1 MLHLDRV
8 SRSFGGKK
16 AVDGLSLVVEAGSVV
31 GLLGPNG
38 AGKSTTLKMI
48 AGLVTPDSGGVT
60 MDGVPVERMREII
73 AFVPDEPVMWK
84 RLTGREYLMFAGR
97 LRGIPQG
104 ELRERIAFCSKL
116 FEMDGWLDQRTGSYS
131 HGMIQRV
138 VLSSA
143 FASRPRLY
151 VIDEPLVGLDPPS
164 AETFWRM
171 TRAAAEAGAGV
182 LISTHTLSEVH
193 ANCDRLSIIHQGSII
208 CSMESA
214 SVSLPELRDLFFSV
228 TGTSPGDVKSYFE
241 R

>member
-1 MLHLDRV
+1 MLVLEEV

-16 AVDGLSLVVEAGSVV
+16 AVDRLSLTVPEGSIV

-48 AGLVTPDSGGVT
+48 AGLVAPDSGSIT
-60 MDGVPVERMREII
+60 IDGQPVERMRELI
-73 AFVPDEPVMWK
+73 AYVPDEPVMWK
-84 RLTGREYLMFAGR
+84 RLTGREYLAFAGK

-104 ELRERIAFCSKL
+104 ELEKRIAFCTSL

-143 FASRPRLY
+143 FAARPRLY

-171 TRAAAEAGAGV
+171 IHAAAAAGAGV

-193 ANCDRLSIIHQGSII
+193 GNCDNLGIIHQGRIM
-208 CSMESA
+208 SMLA
-214 SVSLPELRDLFFSV
+214 SSSVTLQELRDLFFSA
-228 TGTSPGDVKSYFE
+228 TGTSPGEVTSYFE
-241 R
+241 G

>member
-16 AVDGLSLVVEAGSVV
+16 AVDGLSLVVESGSVV

-60 MDGVPVERMREII
+60 LDGVPVERMREII

-104 ELRERIAFCSKL
+104 ELRERIAFCSRL

-171 TRAAAEAGAGV
+171 TRAAAESGAGV